1 MEHCFVC
8 VKSACLFLMQLN
20 TFKPGLNHELDP
32 SDSVCSHRLA
42 RQWLKVMCSSEAI
55 AAGFS
60 KTHSSSADGPFFI
73 EYDRTIGVKVSHLIC
88 KLCLRSMLWGTHRAC
103 LDRITA
109 LELKPPA
116 NTMRQIPSH
125 AACGQILS
133 FTNPYLTLTVPW
145 SKVLSSV
152 FIHPQHDPS
161 DLAHINMQCVCWKCG
176 GENEP
181 NGLWKAKMTDRV
193 NGLYEPYLLM
203 ANSKA

>member
-1 MEHCFVC
+1 MKLSLQAF
-8 VKSACLFLMQLN
+8 
-20 TFKPGLNHELDP
+20 P
-32 SDSVCSHRLA
+32 
-42 RQWLKVMCSSEAI
+42 
-55 AAGFS
+55 

-145 SKVLSSV
+145 SKVSLQFLSILSMIPVTWLILTCSMCVESV
-152 FIHPQHDPS
+152 G
-161 DLAHINMQCVCWKCG
+161 V
-176 GENEP
+176 
-181 NGLWKAKMTDRV
+181 KM
-193 NGLYEPYLLM
+193 NLM
-203 ANSKA
+203 AYGKQRWQTESMDCMSHTCSWPTVKHKALTDSERLRQRQR